1 MRILAARLD
10 NDGDVLLSGPA
21 VRALAASASVDLL
34 ASRAGAGAARLLP
47 GVDDVLVFDPPWSG
61 FAPAPVHPAPIED
74 LVRAVRGRGYDEA
87 VVFTSFHQS
96 PLPLALLLRMAG
108 VPRVAAASED
118 YPGSLLD
125 VRYRR
130 EDGPELHEVEAAL
143 ELAAAAGHRL
153 PAGDDGR
160 LRLRPLPRRV
170 PPAAVGL
177 PDRFVVVHP
186 GASVPARAPHPDQ
199 ALQIVE
205 ALRRSGRD
213 VVVTGSP
220 GERELT
226 ARVAGPGAVD
236 LGGATDLAG
245 LAGVLAAADAVVVGN
260 TGPAHLAAA
269 VGTPVVSLFAPVVPV
284 TRWAPYGVA
293 HVVLGDQQAACAGT
307 RARECP
313 VPGHPCLGSVG
324 VDRVVSAVDA
334 LAHRVRQPDLEV
346 TR

>member
-10 NDGDVLLSGPA
+10 NDGDVLLTGPA
-21 VRALAASASVDLL
+21 VRALAASGTVDLL
-34 ASRAGAGAARLLP
+34 VSPAGAGAGRLLP
-47 GVDDVLVFDPPWSG
+47 GVADVVVFDPPWSG
-61 FAPAPVHPAPIED
+61 FAPAPLDPAAVQA
-74 LVRAVRGRGYDEA
+74 LVRDLRGRRYDEA

-108 VPRVAAASED
+108 VARVAAASED

-125 VRYRR
+125 VRFRR

-143 ELAAAAGHRL
+143 ALAAAAGHRL
-153 PAGDDGR
+153 PAHDDGR
-160 LRLRPLPRRV
+160 MRLRPLPAPDL
-170 PPAAVGL
+170 PPHLRL
-177 PDRFVVVHP
+177 PGRFVVVHP
-186 GASVPARAPHPDQ
+186 GASVPARAPRPDH
-199 ALQIVE
+199 AAQIVE
-205 ALRRSGRD
+205 ALRRSGRR

-220 GERELT
+220 AERALT
-226 ARVAGPGAVD
+226 ARVAGAAALD

-245 LAGVLAAADAVVVGN
+245 LAGVLAAAEAVVVGN

-284 TRWAPYGVA
+284 TRWAPHGP
-293 HVVLGDQQAACAGT
+293 HVVLGDQQAPCAGT
-307 RARECP
+307 RSRECP
-313 VPGHPCLGSVG
+313 VPGHPCLSSVG

-334 LAHRVRQPDLEV
+334 LAVPSGPQPDLEV